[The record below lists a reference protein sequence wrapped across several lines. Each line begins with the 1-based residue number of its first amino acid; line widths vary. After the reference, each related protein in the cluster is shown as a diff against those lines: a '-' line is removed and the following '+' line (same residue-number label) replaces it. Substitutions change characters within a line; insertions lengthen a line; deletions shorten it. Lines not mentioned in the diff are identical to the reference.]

1 MKVLCVKNVNGEN
14 LLKPVAV
21 LTESDIS
28 EISDKL
34 SDLEKSLKNN
44 GAVIGEY
51 GLFQIVDVDDVKFT
65 QSGEAIF
72 NGKQIAN
79 GFYEFLKQVEVEIA
93 KKNKM
98 IEEKKFK
105 SEKKSEETESER
117 LKRLREEDPFSF
129 NWEMHG
135 IEPTES
141 GYYD

>member
-1 MKVLCVKNVNGEN
+1 M
-14 LLKPVAV
+14 
-21 LTESDIS
+21 
-28 EISDKL
+28 DKL

-98 IEEKKFK
+98 IEEKKCK

-117 LKRLREEDPFSF
+117 LKRLREEDAFLF